1 MATELEVKAKERK
14 ELLDEIRKRRAAKAY
29 GDSVVG
35 AAERGD
41 YGDVGQGEKGPFDDE
56 IDQDPKPSFFE
67 MLKSIYTDPR
77 TSMFGAGVD
86 LLGRTGAFMAPV
98 TQKPL
103 EKISEGGDSILDKA
117 GQFLYE
123 DAAKATKKINDGVK
137 FDDLTFGEKF
147 ALASVPAELIPG
159 LGLAPDVLK
168 AVRNFAVNTG
178 KIAKEGIESLMQPSA
193 VTDTG
198 AVVPMDKS
206 MTSLRVGDESAS
218 GSTKV
223 VNKLPQKEVKIRG
236 DGKPDLSKMET
247 VGEDGKI
254 YVNINDKAVLKDDV
268 VLNTSVDSSGRTR
281 YTYSLKSG
289 VGKFLSPE
297 QDNFLLRVLRKRLD
311 EGQAYNTARGSL
323 KEYISENP
331 NLLKEAEELNI
342 LNFSGTKLQDRLSKI
357 LNKQILFRKGQA
369 KETNNLIEEILK
381 FKPLN
386 KREQSVFFDYL
397 RGNKTIDGIVSADKN
412 IDKGSLYRYLDFI
425 RKSSPETQRAVDGK
439 FEKFIKEFDLEI
451 KDLKNTNSIFYK
463 QYQFFKQFDKTRVEA
478 GKKINPFLN
487 KIFPSKTK
495 NPAQNS
501 LQIAHRFENKQIGKT
516 VGKGLEGT
524 GGTPSAYYLD
534 ISKFNQSIQP
544 KLEESLR
551 IALSKN
557 DTTVLNQLN
566 KKLTDMGAEVTV
578 NGVKFGKHR
587 TVEEKLLKELKK
599 YESDPELMKKMGI
612 TREMLDDV
620 YEGLDIISQGASK
633 LNIRTMAGGGL
644 ATMEYMTRPLDGTR

>member
-1 MATELEVKAKERK
+1 MANESTITLPSLLPTYESLYGEEGKFPVDPDTVARLRAEAEEQGLIFRGDATAGQKLSEFIRNAPDAAYSFLARGAEGTAELAAGLALLTYKGGRLATETDPEKLKKIMAEPSFTKYLGEFKGALGDLNLGENRLSGGSFEDMMGSIGYNVAPVPMLPVVKGAGQIAKGLASTQIGK
-14 ELLDEIRKRRAAKAY
+14 NIADELGTAVTYFPQYTPFKGAQTK
-29 GDSVVG
+29 SVG
-35 AAERGD
+35 AMS
-41 YGDVGQGEKGPFDDE
+41 VDD
-56 IDQDPKPSFFE
+56 
-67 MLKSIYTDPR
+67 
-77 TSMFGAGVD
+77 
-86 LLGRTGAFMAPV
+86 
-98 TQKPL
+98 
-103 EKISEGGDSILDKA
+103 
-117 GQFLYE
+117 
-123 DAAKATKKINDGVK
+123 
-137 FDDLTFGEKF
+137 
-147 ALASVPAELIPG
+147 
-159 LGLAPDVLK
+159 
-168 AVRNFAVNTG
+168 
-178 KIAKEGIESLMQPSA
+178 SA
-193 VTDTG
+193 
-198 AVVPMDKS
+198 
-206 MTSLRVGDESAS
+206 
-218 GSTKV
+218 KV

-236 DGKPDLSKMET
+236 DGEPDLSKMET

-397 RGNKTIDGIVSADKN
+397 RGNKTINGIVSADKN

-451 KDLKNTNSIFYK
+451 KDLKNADSIFYK

-487 KIFPSKTK
+487 KIFPSKTN

-534 ISKFNQSIQP
+534 ISKFNQGIQP

-557 DTTVLNQLN
+557 DVPALKKLN

-587 TVEEKLLKELKK
+587 TVEEKILKELKK
-599 YESDPELMKKMGI
+599 YESSPELMQKMGI
-612 TREMLDDV
+612 TREMIDDV
-620 YEGLDIISQGASK
+620 YEGLDIISQGAGK
-633 LNIRTMAGGGL
+633 LKIKAMAGGGL
-644 ATMEYMTRPLDGTR
+644 ATIEYMTRPLP